1 MNKDWFY
8 LKDAE
13 TGEYLVS
20 WIDTDT
26 GEKGYCFGEKAT
38 VFRDGNIGTLPTGI
52 QIGIK
57 EGSIVK
63 EAI

>member
-1 MNKDWFY
+1 MKKDWFY
-8 LKDAE
+8 LKDTE
-13 TGEYLVS
+13 TGEYLIS

-26 GEKGYCFGEKAT
+26 VEKGYCFGEKVT
-38 VFRDGNIGTLPTGI
+38 MFCDENIGTLPTGI

-63 EAI
+63 EAV